1 VVQAYVTRIK
11 EVNPFINAVVDERFL
26 AALNEAKNYDEQ
38 LKEGKLDVETLE
50 KEMPLYGVPITIKEC
65 CAVKGINNF
74 LGIFSYMLTLHRRC

>member
-1 VVQAYVTRIK
+1 VQAYVTRIK

-38 LKEGKLDVETLE
+38 LKEGKFDVETLE

-65 CAVKGINNF
+65 CAVKGNFLNNF
-74 LGIFSYMLTLHRRC
+74 LIHQRC